1 MIHFESIFCLSR
13 KPRLT
18 YLLQISISKS
28 FWQCWLKPKKIFF
41 FQKPI
46 SCLTERMFTQ
56 IFSGAFASL
65 TCVLSSQV
73 ETNKFSALHMLHISS
88 TRNVVLFEI
97 RPQNIFNKHLKNGDE
112 QKYIIR
118 QKSFMQV
125 EACLNQNHLLDCH
138 FSSKNSI
145 SRKKSELGNN
155 VLL

>member
-18 YLLQISISKS
+18 YLLQIISKS
-28 FWQCWLKPKKIFF
+28 FQQCWFKPKKIFL
-41 FQKPI
+41 KPI

-56 IFSGAFASL
+56 IFTGAFASL

-88 TRNVVLFEI
+88 TRNIVLFEI

-138 FSSKNSI
+138 FSTKNTI

-155 VLL
+155 VSL